1 MAFDPFIALVLVLL
15 YTVLDALYVVYTL
28 EMTRLRPFRA
38 ALAAVAI
45 YVLGAL
51 GVVSYTANRWYILS
65 VALGSFI
72 GTFLVVFW
80 EKRKTE
86 RKK

>member
-1 MAFDPFIALVLVLL
+1 MAFDLFIALVLVLL

-51 GVVSYTANRWYILS
+51 GVVSYTANHWYILS